1 MKIIVCLKQVP
12 DTETKIKLLPDQS
25 NVDVTGVKWVV
36 NPYDEF
42 AIEEAV
48 KLQAANPGSQTLAI
62 TLGPKQRAQEA
73 LRTALAMG
81 IDEAAVIHSEI
92 SLDAYSTAKA
102 LSQLIRQEGGADL
115 ILTGKLAIDDN
126 ASSVPQMV
134 AAFLEIPHCTVVS
147 KLTMSGGAVTA
158 ERDIEGGSKE
168 VIEMPTP
175 CLIAANKGLNT
186 PRYASLPGIMKAK
199 KKVIKE
205 VDLATL
211 GVTATDTKTKISKVI
226 LPVEKPP
233 VKMIAGDVQ
242 TQASQLVQLLRDE
255 AKAL

>member
-12 DTETKIKLLPDQS
+12 DTETKMKLLPD
-25 NVDVTGVKWVV
+25 NTNIDTTGVKWVV
-36 NPYDEF
+36 NPYDEY
-42 AIEEAV
+42 AIEEAI

-81 IDEAAVIHSEI
+81 IDEAAVIHSDVA
-92 SLDAYSTAKA
+92 LDSFATAKA
-102 LSQLIRQEGGADL
+102 LSTLIQQEGGADL

-126 ASSVPQMV
+126 ASSVPQMI
-134 AAFLEIPHCTVVS
+134 ASFLNIQHCTVVS
-147 KLTMSGGAVTA
+147 KLTLSGTNFVA

-168 VIEMPTP
+168 IVEIPLP

-211 GVTATDTKTKISKVI
+211 NVGPSDSKTKMVKVT
-226 LPVEKPP
+226 LPAEKPP
-233 VKMIAGDVQ
+233 VKMIAGEVQ
-242 TQASQLVQLLRDE
+242 VQVTQLVQLLRDE

>member
-12 DTETKIKLLPDQS
+12 DTETKVKLLPDQS
-25 NVDVTGVKWVV
+25 NIDVTGVKWVV

-48 KLQAANPGSQTLAI
+48 KLHTAHPGSQTLAI

-81 IDEAAVIHSEI
+81 IEEAALIHSDVQ
-92 SLDAYSTAKA
+92 LDTYATAKA
-102 LSQLIRQEGGADL
+102 LAALIKQEGGADL

-126 ASSVPQMV
+126 ASSVPQMI
-134 AAFLEIPHCTVVS
+134 ADFLEIPHCTVVS
-147 KLTMSGGAVTA
+147 KLTVNGAGFIA

-168 VIEMPTP
+168 IIEIPTP

-205 VDLATL
+205 VELSAL
-211 GVTATDTKTKISKVI
+211 GVSASDAKTKITKVT
-226 LPVEKPP
+226 LPVDKPP
-233 VKMIAGDVQ
+233 VKMIAGDAQ
-242 TQASQLVQLLRDE
+242 SQATQLVQLLRDE

>member
-12 DTETKIKLLPDQS
+12 DTETKIKLTPDQS
-25 NVDVTGVKWVV
+25 NIDVAGVKWVV

-81 IDEAAVIHSEI
+81 IDEAAIIHTDAQ
-92 SLDAYSTAKA
+92 LDSFATAKA
-102 LSQLIRQEGGADL
+102 LSLLIKQEGGADL
-115 ILTGKLAIDDN
+115 VLTGKLAIDDN
-126 ASSVPQMV
+126 ASSVPQMI
-134 AAFLEIPHCTVVS
+134 ADFLEIPHCTVVS
-147 KLTMSGGAVTA
+147 KLTATGSGFLA

-168 VIEMPTP
+168 VIELPSP

-205 VDLATL
+205 VDLSTL
-211 GVTATDTKTKISKVI
+211 GVSPADAKTKVMKIT

-242 TQASQLVQLLRDE
+242 TQVTQLVQLLRDE